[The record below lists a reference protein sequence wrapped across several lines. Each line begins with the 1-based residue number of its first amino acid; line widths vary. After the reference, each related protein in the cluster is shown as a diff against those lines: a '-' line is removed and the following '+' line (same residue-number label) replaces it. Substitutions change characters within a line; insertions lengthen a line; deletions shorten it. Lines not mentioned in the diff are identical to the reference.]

1 MAQVFLDTRT
11 CMLPGLWLVT
21 VVQRVPHVP
30 ATTSFRN
37 FFSPAL
43 GWGARAGC
51 AVLAMSYAS
60 FKDA

>member
-1 MAQVFLDTRT
+1 MAQVIFNTRT
-11 CMLPGLWLVT
+11 CMLPGLWPVK
-21 VVQRVPHVP
+21 VVHRVPHVP

-51 AVLAMSYAS
+51 AVLAMSYTS
-60 FKDA
+60 FQDA